1 MSTDDEATRQRQS
14 VRLRAAWMYHVEGLT
29 QSEIALRLGI
39 GRVTVVRL
47 LAEAR
52 VRNEVRVSIVGPIG
66 ECFRLGNEL
75 EKKFNIHEVTVV
87 PSSGADCDY
96 SSVIGAALGDY
107 VTNLVRPSMSIGV
120 GWGRTLHKSLS
131 TIVERAIPDFR
142 VISLL
147 GGITKA
153 REVNPSEFAWQFA
166 NLFRAESYLLTSPA
180 FVDSYETKR
189 TLIDRCGLNE
199 VFHEA
204 TKLDACLVSV
214 ASMES
219 TSTSFQYNL
228 LSDNDRKSL
237 ISSGAVGD
245 VLCNFFNEQGQI
257 IDHSINKRVMSI
269 PIETI
274 LNIPVRVLASGG
286 ADKVLALRGA
296 IRLLNPTVLITDES
310 TARRLLA
317 I

>member
-1 MSTDDEATRQRQS
+1 MSTDDESRTNRQS
-14 VRLRAAWMYHVEGLT
+14 IRLRAAWMYHVEGLT
-29 QSEIALRLGI
+29 QNEIGIRLGL

-52 VRNEVRVSIVGPIG
+52 VRNEVKVSIVGPIG
-66 ECFRLGNEL
+66 DCFWLGNEL
-75 EKKFNIHEVTVV
+75 EKKFKIREVTVV
-87 PSSGADCDY
+87 PSSGVDLGS
-96 SSVIGAALGDY
+96 SSVIGAALGEY
-107 VTNLVRPSMSIGV
+107 VTNLVRPSMTIGV

-131 TIVERAIPDFR
+131 AIVERPIPDFR

-153 REVNPSEFAWQFA
+153 RDVNPSEFAWQFA
-166 NLFRAESYLLTSPA
+166 NIFRAESYLLTAPA

-189 TLIDRCGLNE
+189 TLIDQCGLNE
-199 VFHEA
+199 VFNEA
-204 TKLDACLVSV
+204 TKLDACLLSV
-214 ASMES
+214 ASMGS

-228 LSDNDRKSL
+228 LSDDDRKSL
-237 ISSGAVGD
+237 MASGAVGD
-245 VLCNFFNEQGQI
+245 VLCNFFNEQGHI
-257 IDHSINKRVMSI
+257 IDHAVNKRVMSI

-286 ADKVLALRGA
+286 EDKVLALLGA
-296 IRLLNPTVLITDES
+296 IRLLNPTVFITDEL